1 MMTKFRYLT
10 ISLIALTAV
19 FSLSACDDKPVKIDD
34 KITGVVQNVGD
45 VIEGAG
51 KKVNQVVIDTSKA
64 AQNAADSTGEKMTKI
79 VKDAEIAADKAGK
92 EMTQAITDAGN

>member
-1 MMTKFRYLT
+1 MTKFRYLT

-19 FSLSACDDKPVKIDD
+19 FALSACDDKPVKIDD

-64 AQNAADSTGEKMTKI
+64 AQNAADSAGEKMTKI